1 MLTRFE
7 RLPVQ
12 EQAELAEEP
21 FDKWVTP
28 DGGVAAEFRRTA
40 DGYLLRF
47 PDQADFS
54 ISLDEMVVRGVPAAD
69 DAPLETLYRNAILP
83 IIGNHLGELHM
94 HGSAVETPWGAIAFM
109 GLSRRGKTTLA
120 GAFAKSGHPFL
131 TEDTVSLD
139 RSGEAYQLRPQRPVL
154 RLFADSAAHLLGTS
168 SDGSEDDS
176 KAEIAA
182 GDALPFASQPAP
194 LRAIFL
200 LGPGESET
208 IAIEKLSEAEALTQ
222 LIQNAFVLDVED
234 KPRLR
239 AHFGRIAALAGT
251 VPCHA
256 LDYPRSYEQL
266 PAVIE
271 AVCACVQKDS

>member
-12 EQAELAEEP
+12 EQAAIAGEP
-21 FDKWVTP
+21 FDRWLTP
-28 DGGVAAEFRRTA
+28 DGGVAAEFHRTA

-47 PDQADFS
+47 PEQADFA
-54 ISLDEMVVRGVPAAD
+54 ISLDEMVVHGIPAD
-69 DAPLETLYRNAILP
+69 HNGPLETLYRNAILP
-83 IIGNHLGELHM
+83 VIGNHLGELHM
-94 HGSAVETPWGAIAFM
+94 HGSAVVTPWGAIAFM

-120 GAFAKSGHPFL
+120 GAFAKAGYPFL

-139 RSGEAYQLRPQRPVL
+139 KDGETYLLRPQRPVL
-154 RLFADSAAHLLGTS
+154 RLFSDSAAHLLGHVAQ
-168 SDGSEDDS
+168 DEDDDS
-176 KAEIAA
+176 KAELAA
-182 GDALPFASQPAP
+182 GEALPFASEPAP

-200 LGPGESET
+200 LGPGESDAVA
-208 IAIEKLSEAEALTQ
+208 IAPLSEAEALTQ

-251 VPCHA
+251 VRCHA
-256 LDYPRSYEQL
+256 LDYPRRYAQL

-271 AVCACVQKDS
+271 AICACVQEDS